1 MPENSGSQYK
11 SPILDLKGGL
21 WVFKKSQKILT
32 ASDQYFLSYVKKT
45 TGEGGQIDLP
55 PSQQE
60 FHKALQFSEETD
72 YSPKHKPLLP
82 DGVQISRRI
91 QSLKY
96 QMLNHQVAKIM
107 EFKKT
112 EFKSSYQF
120 FYEIHCKIIQNF
132 ERKRGY
138 YIYFRE

>member
-1 MPENSGSQYK
+1 
-11 SPILDLKGGL
+11 
-21 WVFKKSQKILT
+21 
-32 ASDQYFLSYVKKT
+32 
-45 TGEGGQIDLP
+45 
-55 PSQQE
+55 
-60 FHKALQFSEETD
+60 
-72 YSPKHKPLLP
+72 
-82 DGVQISRRI
+82 
-91 QSLKY
+91 
-96 QMLNHQVAKIM
+96 MLNHQVAKIM